1 MPTFYKLPS
10 IIGLPPWNLESRTNE
25 MILNSMPIAEI
36 TPSWPSFE
44 GGIDLFNITPD
55 IDRYRGFLNSYGYEI
70 DGGAGAQS
78 IKLAFIADSFPTDTF
93 QNEYGENFLQKFT
106 NVASEGAASINQ
118 FFGTTRATEAG
129 QMLINRLSGAGGV
142 AGAVGKGLGAG
153 ADVAKNILGVLAP
166 EGSGR
171 SRALDLT
178 NRLMAGARI
187 DFPQVWK
194 SSSFTPSYT
203 MTVRLYNP
211 YPRSDEATK
220 RFIIGPIAAIML
232 LGTPISE
239 DGGTYNWP
247 FLHEI
252 KATGIYTLS
261 PAFIQ
266 SITIVKGGDQQQIS
280 QNQRLSM
287 ADVRIDF
294 GSLYNSMITGKNINP
309 SRPTLKKYLKALE
322 GKRSISDRLGEET
335 LDGTEPALT
344 PRLAPTYG
352 EEITSVVSPRTS
364 ITTKN
369 IQTSLDVR
377 NTILS

>member
-25 MILNSMPIAEI
+25 MILNSMPVAEI
-36 TPSWPSFE
+36 TPSWPSFK
-44 GGIDLFNITPD
+44 GGIDLFSITPD
-55 IDRYRGFLNSYGYEI
+55 LDRYRSFLNSYGYEI

-118 FFGTTRATEAG
+118 FFGTTTATEAG
-129 QMLINRLSGAGGV
+129 RMLTNRLRGAGGV
-142 AGAVGKGLGAG
+142 AGAIGEGLGAAG
-153 ADVAKNILGVLAP
+153 DVAKNILGALAP
-166 EGSGR
+166 QGSGR
-171 SRALDLT
+171 RRALDLT

-194 SSSFTPSYT
+194 SSSYTPSYT

-232 LGTPISE
+232 LGTPISA

-280 QNQRLSM
+280 NNQRLSM

-309 SRPTLKKYLKALE
+309 SRPTLKKYLQALE
-322 GKRSISDRLGEET
+322 GKRTITDRLGEEK
-335 LDGTEPALT
+335 LDGTEVSIT
-344 PRLAPTYG
+344 RQLAPTYG
-352 EEITSVVSPRTS
+352 E
-364 ITTKN
+364 
-369 IQTSLDVR
+369 
-377 NTILS
+377 TILSTPPSRTDSSIKSQQDALNAENALLP